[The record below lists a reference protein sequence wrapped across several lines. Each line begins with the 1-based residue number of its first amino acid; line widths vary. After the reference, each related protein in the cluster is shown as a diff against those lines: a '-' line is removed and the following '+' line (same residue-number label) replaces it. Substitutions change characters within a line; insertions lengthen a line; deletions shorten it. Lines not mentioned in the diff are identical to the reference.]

1 MIRRNKRC
9 FVYLRKLVIHR
20 REMRYIRIEIMIY
33 LMRFLLLSAKLRITG
48 FHEFQDPI
56 FTSLCAVIMAIFVIF
71 KQMRSKK
78 AYYKLEIEDIKMPEA
93 NSIPNFKNDKKNQ
106 NTVILTDA
114 QISNMTG
121 QNELQKSYNAYKGR

>member
-1 MIRRNKRC
+1 
-9 FVYLRKLVIHR
+9 
-20 REMRYIRIEIMIY
+20 
-33 LMRFLLLSAKLRITG
+33 MRFLLLSAKLRITG

>member
-1 MIRRNKRC
+1 MIRRNKKC

-33 LMRFLLLSAKLRITG
+33 MMRFLLLSAKLRIKG

-56 FTSLCAVIMAIFVIF
+56 FTSLCAVVMAVFVIF

-93 NSIPNFKNDKKNQ
+93 TSVPKLKNEKTN
-106 NTVILTDA
+106 
-114 QISNMTG
+114 
-121 QNELQKSYNAYKGR
+121 